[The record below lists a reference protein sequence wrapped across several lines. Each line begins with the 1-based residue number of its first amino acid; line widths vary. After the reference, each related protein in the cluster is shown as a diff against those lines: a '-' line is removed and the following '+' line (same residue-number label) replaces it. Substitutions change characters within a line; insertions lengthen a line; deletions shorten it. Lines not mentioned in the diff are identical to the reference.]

1 MLLTF
6 SVFYRVQCVPL
17 AVCQSSI
24 WMDLLRAR
32 HACLLFPLEAAVL
45 LVLCVLLGIL
55 ATKLGCLPAMAAQ
68 LVHTDRSLGKQMV
81 AAA

>member
-1 MLLTF
+1 
-6 SVFYRVQCVPL
+6 
-17 AVCQSSI
+17 
-24 WMDLLRAR
+24 MDLLRAQ

-55 ATKLGCLPAMAAQ
+55 ATKLGCLPAIFAQ